1 MLSDGELSREVFI
14 VPKYGYI
21 LLNGASF
28 PSHHRSICRKNRM
41 PEKIGVGLASFGMSG
56 RVFHAPLVSHHE
68 NFRLARVVER
78 STDAAHSRYP
88 DVPISRSVDDL
99 LADGNVDLVVVNTP
113 DRTHYEIAK
122 RCLESGKHVIVE
134 KPFTQTV
141 EQGDELIKL
150 AGQYGKAL
158 TVFHNR
164 RWDGDFLTVR
174 QIVERKLLG
183 RLVEFESHY
192 DRYRNFIQSG
202 TWKEQLDSGSGLLYN
217 LGSHM
222 IDQALVLF
230 GVPVAVTAQV
240 KTMRIGGEV
249 DDWFDVRLHY
259 DEVNVAVKSSYL
271 VREAGPRYV
280 LHGTLGSFVK
290 YGLDPQEEALKQ
302 GLAPGGPD
310 WGKEPQ
316 EWWGLINT
324 EINGVPKKATVETK
338 RGNYGA
344 FYDSVYSKITAG
356 APLAVT
362 PQEALNVVRVIE
374 AAKRSDQT
382 KQTVFLGRF

>member
-1 MLSDGELSREVFI
+1 
-14 VPKYGYI
+14 
-21 LLNGASF
+21 
-28 PSHHRSICRKNRM
+28 M

-56 RVFHAPLVSHHE
+56 KVFHAPLISHHE
-68 NFRLARVVER
+68 NLRLARIVER
-78 STDAAHSRYP
+78 STNDAAALYP
-88 DVPISRSVDDL
+88 GVPISRSIDEL
-99 LADGNVDLVVVNTP
+99 LTDPDVDLVVVNTP
-113 DRTHYEIAK
+113 DRTHYGMAK
-122 RCLESGKHVIVE
+122 RCLEAGKHVIVE
-134 KPFTQTV
+134 KPFTLTV
-141 EQGDELIKL
+141 EEGEELIQL
-150 AGQYGKAL
+150 AGTHANVL

-183 RLVEFESHY
+183 RLVDFESHY

-222 IDQALVLF
+222 IDQAMVLF
-230 GVPVAVTAQV
+230 GVPVAVTAHI
-240 KTMRIGGEV
+240 KTMRTGGEV
-249 DDWFDVRLHY
+249 DDWYDVRLHY
-259 DEVNVAVKSSYL
+259 DDVNVVLKSSYL
-271 VREAGPRYV
+271 VREPGPRYV

-324 EINGVPKKATVETK
+324 EIDSVPKKATVETK
-338 RGNYGA
+338 PGNYSA
-344 FYDSVYSKITAG
+344 FYDSVYNKITAG

-362 PQEALNVVRVIE
+362 PQEALNVIRVID

>member
-1 MLSDGELSREVFI
+1 MSDPTPIMTPRAERNVRIGFRRSICIPIKTELVVAGGIRSFIYARVLENTFKRVQKKNFSQLLLSDGELSREVFI

-150 AGQYGKAL
+150 AGQYGK
-158 TVFHNR
+158 H
-164 RWDGDFLTVR
+164 
-174 QIVERKLLG
+174 
-183 RLVEFESHY
+183 
-192 DRYRNFIQSG
+192 
-202 TWKEQLDSGSGLLYN
+202 
-217 LGSHM
+217 
-222 IDQALVLF
+222 
-230 GVPVAVTAQV
+230 
-240 KTMRIGGEV
+240 
-249 DDWFDVRLHY
+249 
-259 DEVNVAVKSSYL
+259 
-271 VREAGPRYV
+271 
-280 LHGTLGSFVK
+280 
-290 YGLDPQEEALKQ
+290 
-302 GLAPGGPD
+302 
-310 WGKEPQ
+310 
-316 EWWGLINT
+316 
-324 EINGVPKKATVETK
+324 
-338 RGNYGA
+338 
-344 FYDSVYSKITAG
+344 
-356 APLAVT
+356 
-362 PQEALNVVRVIE
+362 
-374 AAKRSDQT
+374 
-382 KQTVFLGRF
+382 